1 MLTRIRNKDTTIIIE
16 SIVRYDKIL
25 INSESMDKLKIIMAV
40 IRIRISTTN
49 ELVFNDLIFK
59 NQKIGNN

>member
-1 MLTRIRNKDTTIIIE
+1 
-16 SIVRYDKIL
+16 
-25 INSESMDKLKIIMAV
+25 MDKLKIIMAV